1 MKKPKLVSGG
11 KKFYEFLK
19 ENCPV
24 VTETYYPP
32 FWCWESRVQT
42 LLRPFLTAK
51 PWVSYRN
58 ELIRA
63 PDGGQI
69 SLDWFDNEDSLSHP
83 DSSTRPT
90 VLLLPGLTGTSR
102 ESYILH
108 MVQQSRE
115 LGYRCVVFNNRG
127 VSGEKLLTPRTYCAA
142 NTEDL
147 EMVIEHIS
155 NTYPAAPIMAAGVS
169 MGGMM
174 LANYLGRKG
183 HATCLKGVV
192 VFSAGWDVFKCTASL
207 EKPLDRFLFNS
218 YLTSCLQASV
228 HRHRPVLERNYDIDH
243 VMKAKT
249 IREFDERFTSKM
261 FGYPTND
268 DYYRDASPIY
278 KLKSVQV
285 PMLCLNAADDV
296 FSPNHAIP
304 VEVVKQNPNLAL
316 LITCHG
322 GHIGFLEGF
331 WPRRST
337 YMDRVFRQFIKALV
351 ENGSALTDIAS

>member
-1 MKKPKLVSGG
+1 MLSLDVGWDVLGVYLENQVSVGLQGSSVGLALALGFGAAYACYYLTSIAKKPKLITGG
-11 KKFYEFLK
+11 KKFYEFLRDH
-19 ENCPV
+19 CPV

-32 FWCWESRVQT
+32 FWCWESRAQT
-42 LLRPFLTAK
+42 LLRPFVTAK
-51 PWVSYRN
+51 PWVTYRN

-69 SLDWFDNEDSLSHP
+69 SLDWFDNDSSSSHP
-83 DSSTRPT
+83 DPPSRPT

-147 EMVIEHIS
+147 EMVIEHVRKT
-155 NTYPAAPIMAAGVS
+155 NPAAPIMAAGVS
-169 MGGMM
+169 MGG
-174 LANYLGRKG
+174 
-183 HATCLKGVV
+183 
-192 VFSAGWDVFKCTASL
+192 
-207 EKPLDRFLFNS
+207 
-218 YLTSCLQASV
+218 
-228 HRHRPVLERNYDIDH
+228 HRPVLEKNYDIDH

-249 IREFDERFTSKM
+249 IREFDERFTSIM

-268 DYYRDASPIY
+268 DYYRDASPIH

-296 FSPNHAIP
+296 FSPSHAIP
-304 VEVVKQNPNLAL
+304 IEVVKQNPNLAL

-322 GHIGFLEGF
+322 GHIGFLEGL
-331 WPRRST
+331 WPRQST
-337 YMDRVFRQFIKALV
+337 YMDRVFRQFAKAVIEQGGRL
-351 ENGSALTDIAS
+351 NNLQ